1 MVSEYYFRYKTLGV
15 LSMSMDEK
23 PNRPRNNP
31 WGGEPPQNQKPNQR
45 PNPFGGQKPSHNHSP
60 ELDDFLKKAGGN
72 FKQMLP
78 SDTPP
83 TKVAV
88 LAILALVALWLASG
102 FYFVQP
108 NENGVVLSFGK
119 YMRTDETP
127 GLKYIMP
134 WPFQSVTI
142 VDVTS
147 ERRIQIGF
155 QDSVSQSPSSSLG
168 ASTSTQITDESLM
181 LTGDENIID
190 INFVVLWR
198 ISDARNYLFSLR
210 DQEETL
216 RLVSS
221 SAMREII
228 GNTKIQ
234 SALTDGRS
242 KIQSDA
248 RALMQKI
255 LDEYKAGVTVNNVQ
269 LQKVDPPEAV
279 VDAFNEVQ
287 RARQE
292 AEREKNLAEAYRNS
306 ILPVARGEAAK
317 LRQEAEAYKQ
327 EVMNRANG
335 DAARFD
341 SVLSSYREGP
351 TVTSQ
356 RMYLETIENVLSNA
370 RTVVIGS
377 GSGSNIL
384 PYLPLDSVP
393 RNPKAA
399 KPLDSAQEAVN
410 ATNLDNATTA
420 REVSPPQ

>member
-1 MVSEYYFRYKTLGV
+1 
-15 LSMSMDEK
+15 MSMDEK
-23 PNRPRNNP
+23 PNRPRQNP
-31 WGGEPPQNQKPNQR
+31 WGQPSGQNKGNGNDR
-45 PNPFGGQKPSHNHSP
+45 PNPFGGNRSSHPSP

-72 FKQMLP
+72 FKNILP
-78 SDTPP
+78 PETPP
-83 TKVAV
+83 LKVAV
-88 LAILALVALWLASG
+88 LAILALIALWIASG

-108 NENGVVLSFGK
+108 NEQGVVLSFGK
-119 YMRTDETP
+119 YTRTDETP
-127 GLKYIMP
+127 GLKYILP

-147 ERRIQIGF
+147 ERRVQIGF
-155 QDSVSQSPSSSLG
+155 QDSQSQSPNAG
-168 ASTSTQITDESLM
+168 STQITDESLM

-234 SALTDGRS
+234 SALTEGRT

-255 LDEYKAGVTVNNVQ
+255 LDEYKAGVTINNVQ

-292 AEREKNLAEAYRNS
+292 SEREKNLAEAYRNS

-327 EVMNRANG
+327 EVINRATG

-341 SVLSSYREGP
+341 SVLSSYRQGP
-351 TVTSQ
+351 GVTSQ
-356 RMYLETIENVLSNA
+356 RMYLETIEDVLSNA
-370 RTVVIGS
+370 RTVVIGA
-377 GSGSNIL
+377 GAGSNIL

-393 RNPKAA
+393 RSAKAT
-399 KPLDSAQEAVN
+399 KPLDSAQEAVKATMQDSNSAAPINNN
-410 ATNLDNATTA
+410 AT
-420 REVSPPQ
+420 EVRAPQ

>member
-1 MVSEYYFRYKTLGV
+1 
-15 LSMSMDEK
+15 MSMDEK
-23 PNRPRNNP
+23 PNRPRQNP
-31 WGGEPPQNQKPNQR
+31 WGQPSGQNKGHGNDR
-45 PNPFGGQKPSHNHSP
+45 PNPFGGNRSSHSSP

-72 FKQMLP
+72 FKNILP
-78 SDTPP
+78 PETPP
-83 TKVAV
+83 LKVAV
-88 LAILALVALWLASG
+88 LAILALIALWIASG

-108 NENGVVLSFGK
+108 NEQGVVLSFGK
-119 YMRTDETP
+119 YTRTDETP
-127 GLKYIMP
+127 GLKYILP

-147 ERRIQIGF
+147 ERRVQIGF
-155 QDSVSQSPSSSLG
+155 QDTQSQSPNSG
-168 ASTSTQITDESLM
+168 STQITDESLM

-234 SALTDGRS
+234 SALTEGRT

-255 LDEYKAGVTVNNVQ
+255 LDEYKAGVTINNVQ

-292 AEREKNLAEAYRNS
+292 SEREKNLAEAYRNS

-327 EVMNRANG
+327 EVINRATG

-341 SVLSSYREGP
+341 SVLSSYRQGP
-351 TVTSQ
+351 GVTSQ
-356 RMYLETIENVLSNA
+356 RMYLETIEDVLSNA
-370 RTVVIGS
+370 RTVVIGA
-377 GSGSNIL
+377 GAGSNIL

-393 RNPKAA
+393 RSAKAS
-399 KPLDSAQEAVN
+399 KPLDSAQEAVKATMQDSNSAAPSNNN
-410 ATNLDNATTA
+410 AT
-420 REVSPPQ
+420 EVRAPQ